1 MLLFSGTY
9 FGVLWD
15 AGSGS
20 YPQASSNCAG
30 IATCAVLNNTC
41 LCDVNVQTTA
51 VFDGT
56 FAPTVGEM
64 LSQLYIGAP
73 EPSLFGANYTL
84 CLLASCTQ
92 SKYEIWS
99 KNTIT
104 NLASA
109 FDAWTIFKISDPS
122 TGEVLLL
129 SNTKSIVD
137 VGGGHKVKLVDM
149 CADVEVLVKLLVLF
163 LFHGNCFCIKY
174 FLLLPLLLLLLLVP
188 QSTHYKF
195 TC

>member
-73 EPSLFGANYTL
+73 EPSLFGANYTK

-92 SKYEIWS
+92 NQYEIWS
-99 KNTIT
+99 KNAIT

-109 FDAWTIFKISDPS
+109 FDAWTIFKIPDPS
-122 TGEVLLL
+122 TGEVLFL

-137 VGGGHKVKLVDM
+137 VGGGHKVKLVIFVD
-149 CADVEVLVKLLVLF
+149 AYHVLLNLLAVF
-163 LFHGNCFCIKY
+163 FFFI
-174 FLLLPLLLLLLLVP
+174 
-188 QSTHYKF
+188 
-195 TC
+195 